1 MQANVKWVEGNTYI
15 GRSNSNHNVVFDAGS
30 DSAAPSPME
39 MVLMSVGCCSS
50 VDVVSILKKAKQD
63 FSDVQVQLS
72 AERAET
78 APRVFTKI
86 NLHFVIIGNNVSEK
100 HVERAVA
107 LSADKYCSVAL
118 MLDKTVKITH
128 SHEVVNKQ
136 VK

>member
-1 MQANVKWVEGNTYI
+1 MQANVKWVDGDTFV
-15 GRSNSNHNVVFDAGS
+15 GRSNSNHNVVFDTGS

-50 VDVVSILKKAKQD
+50 VDVVGILKKAKQD

-86 NLHFVIIGNNVSEK
+86 NLHFVVTGK
-100 HVERAVA
+100 DR
-107 LSADKYCSVAL
+107 KSV
-118 MLDKTVKITH
+118 V
-128 SHEVVNKQ
+128 
-136 VK
+136 

>member
-1 MQANVKWVEGNTYI
+1 MQANVKWVEGDTFI
-15 GRSNSNHNVVFDAGS
+15 GRSNSNHNVVFDGGS

-78 APRVFTKI
+78 APRYTLLLKAI
-86 NLHFVIIGNNVSEK
+86 MYLKSTLHAPFHSLLKSIV
-100 HVERAVA
+100 
-107 LSADKYCSVAL
+107 LS
-118 MLDKTVKITH
+118 H
-128 SHEVVNKQ
+128 
-136 VK
+136 

>member
-1 MQANVKWVEGNTYI
+1 MQANVKWVEGNTFI
-15 GRSNSNHNVVFDAGS
+15 GRSNSNHNVVFDGGS

-39 MVLMSVGCCSS
+39 MVLMSIGCCSS

-63 FSDVQVQLS
+63 FSNVEVQLT

-78 APRVFTKI
+78 APRVFTKV
-86 NLHFVIIGNNVSEK
+86 NLHFVATGNNVSEK
-100 HVERAVA
+100 HLARAVS
-107 LSADKYCSVAL
+107 LSAEKYCSVAL

-128 SHEVVNKQ
+128 SHEVMQDQ